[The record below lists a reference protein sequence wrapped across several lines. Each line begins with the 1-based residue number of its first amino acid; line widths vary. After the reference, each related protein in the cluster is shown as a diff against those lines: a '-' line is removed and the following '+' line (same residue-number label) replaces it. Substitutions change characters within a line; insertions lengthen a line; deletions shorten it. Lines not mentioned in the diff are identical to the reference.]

1 MLNLPSNYETT
12 DIDKNDD
19 ELQLIPFGILDF
31 KIAAELYADIAS
43 IPIQCRLDDVHTRLK
58 DDLMHQIHGIRS
70 IIYTNIKTQK
80 CYIILDSDY
89 VSLTSIFKKLCEDE
103 QFIGITAF
111 KKQQQLDYDFTQSML
126 KTLDSEH
133 DRSVVK
139 ALLANFLSRDAL
151 SGVGINPE
159 TALKD
164 LEKLGLIQCEVNNA
178 LMAATDMINLRLNE
192 EIESKQS
199 ELNSI
204 QTKDCSKLSQM
215 RRSDVECKVDM
226 LQEIIK
232 NKTIYTSMKTS
243 TTLKDSIKLLE
254 GLLKKLIRDNRVKL
268 RRLGAGP
275 KPLLDYNDERFIAN
289 AIESKSSAHGRR
301 HDSVLYLNHR
311 VKSRDLL
318 SILHNLL
325 GKRLIKS
332 ARTVWL
338 RARPKKVNT
347 IEGRKHKGDW
357 VFCAKKPPKTED
369 HETELTHHQ
378 RAHIKLNRTDMFG
391 SRNLTKEEYCFG
403 RGENCDI
410 PFNTAT
416 AKKHQCFQAYSK
428 VHFKLI
434 RKKTSTGVHV
444 FLEDSS
450 SNGTFVNGEK
460 VGKGNKQ
467 VLSNNDEIA
476 LALKNNKAGSGQ
488 YTKAID
494 CWSLGVILF
503 ICISGY
509 PPFSDE
515 RKDID
520 LPKQILGGHFTF
532 PKQYWAI
539 YQKMDEDMLSK
550 ARDLMYPDSD
560 GMIPPIGTPGQKKRG
575 LEEAEYLAQKEQ
587 YPQETITPPE
597 TPTP

>member
-1 MLNLPSNYETT
+1 MNIGTKPFVSENAGQSFSEKRSYLRKTSKVIENQLYKSLQTCKVEHNLLRLQSLRNESSSKSFCRRLDALICIFEMLNLPSNYETT

-232 NKTIYTSMKTS
+232 NKTNLYLHEDKYNSQRFNQAVGR
-243 TTLKDSIKLLE
+243 LA
-254 GLLKKLIRDNRVKL
+254 KKLIRDNRVKL

-318 SILHNLL
+318 SIANYNLHTR

-347 IEGRKHKGDW
+347 IEGRKHKGIY
-357 VFCAKKPPKTED
+357 FSKK
-369 HETELTHHQ
+369 
-378 RAHIKLNRTDMFG
+378 
-391 SRNLTKEEYCFG
+391 
-403 RGENCDI
+403 
-410 PFNTAT
+410 
-416 AKKHQCFQAYSK
+416 
-428 VHFKLI
+428 
-434 RKKTSTGVHV
+434 
-444 FLEDSS
+444 
-450 SNGTFVNGEK
+450 
-460 VGKGNKQ
+460 
-467 VLSNNDEIA
+467 
-476 LALKNNKAGSGQ
+476 
-488 YTKAID
+488 
-494 CWSLGVILF
+494 
-503 ICISGY
+503 
-509 PPFSDE
+509 
-515 RKDID
+515 
-520 LPKQILGGHFTF
+520 
-532 PKQYWAI
+532 
-539 YQKMDEDMLSK
+539 
-550 ARDLMYPDSD
+550 
-560 GMIPPIGTPGQKKRG
+560 
-575 LEEAEYLAQKEQ
+575 
-587 YPQETITPPE
+587 
-597 TPTP
+597 